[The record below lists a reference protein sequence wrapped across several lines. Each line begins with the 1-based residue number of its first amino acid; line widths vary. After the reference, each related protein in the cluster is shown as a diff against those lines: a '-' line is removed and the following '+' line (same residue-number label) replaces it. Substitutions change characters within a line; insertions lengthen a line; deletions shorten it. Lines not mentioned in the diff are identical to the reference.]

1 MQERDMICNNLT
13 VEGNDLLFA
22 GVPVRAMA
30 EKYGTP
36 LYLFDEDKVRC
47 NCRTYLTALREEF
60 GENCRALY
68 ASKAA
73 AFRALYRVMKEEG
86 MGIDVVS
93 SGEIATAYSAEYPLQ
108 NAFFHSNNKTDADV
122 RYAIHRGVGYFVAD
136 NEEELYAINRI
147 AGELGVKQKALLR
160 VTPGIDP
167 HTYAEV
173 ATGKVDSK
181 FGSPIETGAAKR
193 VVEIAVSLPNVEF
206 VGYHCHVGSQVF
218 DSDVYLQTVEI
229 MFAFMAQMRDEL
241 GYTASV
247 MDLGGGYGVR
257 YTAAD
262 PHIDIAAN
270 IHTVASAIKAKCQAL
285 GLPLPVICMEPGRS
299 IVANAGLTAY
309 TVGTRKV
316 IEGYKT
322 YISVD
327 GGMAD
332 NPRYALYRSA
342 YTVLPATR
350 MNEEFSAT
358 YSVVGRCCESGDILQ
373 ENVSLPQSM
382 GRGDI
387 LAVLTTGAY
396 NYSMASNYNRL
407 PKPPVVMI
415 ANGEDRLAVRRESLE
430 DLFRLDE

>member
-1 MQERDMICNNLT
+1 MERELICDNLS
-13 VEGNDLLFA
+13 VSGNDLLFA
-22 GVPVRAMA
+22 GVSVRKMA

-36 LYLFDEDKVRC
+36 LYLFDENKVRE
-47 NCRTYLTALREEF
+47 NCRIYLNTLREEF

-93 SGEIATAYSAEYPLQ
+93 AGEIATAESAGYPLQ

-122 RYAIHRGVGYFVAD
+122 RFAITRGVGYFVAD
-136 NEEELYAINRI
+136 NEEELYAVNRL
-147 AGELGVKQKALLR
+147 AGELGVRQKALLR

-181 FGSPIETGAAKR
+181 FGSPIETGQAKR
-193 VVEIAVSLPNVEF
+193 VVQIALSLPNVDF

-218 DSDVYLQTVEI
+218 DSDVYLQTVDI
-229 MFAFMAQMRDEL
+229 MFGFMAEMRDEL
-241 GYTASV
+241 GFTASV

-270 IHTVASAIKAKCQAL
+270 IRTVAAAIKAKCQAL
-285 GLPLPVICMEPGRS
+285 HLPLPIICMEPGRS

-322 YISVD
+322 YLSVD

-342 YTVLPATR
+342 YTLLPATR
-350 MNEEFSAT
+350 MNEDCNT
-358 YSVVGRCCESGDILQ
+358 VYSVVGRCCESGDILQ
-373 ENVSLPQSM
+373 ENVPLPQSM
-382 GRGDI
+382 QRGDI

-415 ANGEDRLAVRRESLE
+415 ADGSDRIAVRRESLE

>member
-1 MQERDMICNNLT
+1 MTREMICNNLT

-22 GVPVRAMA
+22 GVPIRAMA

-36 LYLFDEDKVRC
+36 LYLFDENKVRE

-73 AFRALYRVMKEEG
+73 AFRALYRIMREEG

-93 SGEIATAYSAEYPLQ
+93 AGEIATAYSAEYPLQ

-122 RYAIHRGVGYFVAD
+122 RYAINRGVGYFVAD
-136 NEEELYAINRI
+136 NEEELFAINRV
-147 AGELGVKQKALLR
+147 AGELGVRQKALLR

-181 FGSPIETGAAKR
+181 FGSPIETGAAKK
-193 VVEIAVSLPNVEF
+193 VVEIALSLPNVEF

-218 DSDVYLQTVEI
+218 DSEVYLQTVEI
-229 MFAFMAQMRDEL
+229 MFTFMAQMRDEL
-241 GYTASV
+241 GFTASV

-257 YTAAD
+257 YTVND

-270 IHTVASAIKAKCQAL
+270 IHTVATAIKEKCDAL
-285 GLPLPVICMEPGRS
+285 HLPLPVICMEPGRS

-322 YISVD
+322 YVSVD

-350 MNEEFSAT
+350 MNEDFNAI

-373 ENVSLPQSM
+373 ENVPLPGGMQ
-382 GRGDI
+382 RGDI

-415 ANGEDRLAVRRESLE
+415 RDGVDRLAVRRESLE